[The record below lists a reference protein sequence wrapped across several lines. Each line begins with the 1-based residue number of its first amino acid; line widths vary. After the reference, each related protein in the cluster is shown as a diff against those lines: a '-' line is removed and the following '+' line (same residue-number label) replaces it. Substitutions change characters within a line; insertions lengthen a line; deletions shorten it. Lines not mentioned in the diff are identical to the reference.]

1 MQENQ
6 SFAHPNHTLRVNHG
20 HFPQAQRMGM
30 AVNYYVLKCRPVL
43 TRSSPQV
50 QHDHLQVLLEI
61 DSGQRFWMT
70 INIGNPADQIQYAI
84 NEQFQHPITTRI
96 LDQQLPQGFTKLT
109 AQPGGIALDY
119 IREKLVDF
127 TQLHV
132 PPPVGGSQPSLAD
145 MLTTQLTNAYRFTD
159 ARLFVF
165 GSMFTDGIP
174 YSSYHLAVGIHDIH
188 MNQGSRGSHRGSNGI
203 YQDGGL
209 LIYYPTEKRWSATF
223 LKFVSQATQ
232 TDNHGNPLA
241 QK

>member
-1 MQENQ
+1 MQQ
-6 SFAHPNHTLRVNHG
+6 PPTLVYPHHTLRIDHG
-20 HFPQAQRMGM
+20 HFPQPQRTGS
-30 AVNYYVLKCRPVL
+30 AVDYHVLKCRPVL

-70 INIGNPADQIQYAI
+70 INIGNPADGVLYSI
-84 NEQFQHPITTRI
+84 NEHFHHPITDRI
-96 LDQQLPQGFTKLT
+96 LAQQLPQGFTKLRS
-109 AQPGGIALDY
+109 QPGGIALDY
-119 IREKLVDF
+119 IREQLVDF
-127 TQLHV
+127 THLLT
-132 PPPVGGSQPSLAD
+132 PPVAKGAHPTLAD

-174 YSSYHLAVGIHDIH
+174 YSSYHLATGIHDIH
-188 MNQGSRGSHRGSNGI
+188 MNQGSAGPHAGSNGI

-223 LKFVSQATQ
+223 LTFASQATK
-232 TDNHGNPLA
+232 TDDHGNPIP
-241 QK
+241 